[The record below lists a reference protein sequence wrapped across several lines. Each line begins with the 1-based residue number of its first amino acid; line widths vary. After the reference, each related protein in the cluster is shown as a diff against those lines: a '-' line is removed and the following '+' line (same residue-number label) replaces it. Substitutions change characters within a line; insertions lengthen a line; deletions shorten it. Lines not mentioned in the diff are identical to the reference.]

1 MEEKCSLKLFRCAI
15 KFTSLFLYMFY
26 PCKWTRW
33 TDLCLGWS
41 FEPEVARDIAKH
53 MQHQGKTWQRVV
65 RNNSIQ
71 GSEPCIGVWSILS
84 LNQRDVGTPAHGV
97 CAFLPP
103 ALLLPSVVWA
113 DCWGPGGHVS
123 CTLCKVPDQ
132 TSSWVGWQTDGRAA
146 GVPVGRVEKSAGISF
161 CVTIPDLWCALFQLC
176 NWACFLVCR
185 LLVVWTKTEA
195 RSWSPACP
203 RAASRTG
210 AIPTA
215 APCPTGGS
223 AAPAC
228 AASRSSTAASTTWC
242 RGSSC
247 PREDTLTS
255 LTRSFDKWVSMFTC
269 YCIFF

>member
-41 FEPEVARDIAKH
+41 FEPAVVRDTAKH
-53 MQHQGKTWQRVV
+53 MQYQGQTWPRVV
-65 RNNSIQ
+65 RNNNIH
-71 GSEPCIGVWSILS
+71 GPEPCMGVWSILS
-84 LNQRDVGTPAHGV
+84 LNQRDVGIPAHGV

-103 ALLLPSVVWA
+103 ALLLPSVVRA
-113 DCWGPGGHVS
+113 DCWGLGAMWAAPHAKYKTRFLLGLGGRRAVVLLGSRWAVWRRALASHS
-123 CTLCKVPDQ
+123 
-132 TSSWVGWQTDGRAA
+132 VGLSQVCGVRYFSYLTGR
-146 GVPVGRVEKSAGISF
+146 
-161 CVTIPDLWCALFQLC
+161 
-176 NWACFLVCR
+176 FLVCR
-185 LLVVWTKTEA
+185 LLVVWAKTEA

-203 RAASRTG
+203 RAASWTG
-210 AIPTA
+210 ATPTA

-255 LTRSFDKWVSMFTC
+255 LTRSFDKWVSVFTC